1 VHKSLTELCGW
12 DNIFL
17 NLEWVKLEL
26 ILLSFELC
34 SVGGTDYG
42 SVRVGT
48 YMGRKMIKCAAS
60 NLLSEL
66 LLSCTSTQP
75 GDSSPDEYEGHG
87 VDLLKSE
94 ASMEYLCNLPPHRSD
109 SPYGNWHGIS

>member
-1 VHKSLTELCGW
+1 MGL
-12 DNIFL
+12 
-17 NLEWVKLEL
+17 LEL

-48 YMGRKMIKCAAS
+48 YMGRKMIKCDAS
-60 NLLSEL
+60 DLLSEL
-66 LLSCTSTQP
+66 LPSCTSMQS
-75 GDSSPDEYEGHG
+75 GDSNPDEYEEHG

-94 ASMEYLCNLPPHRSD
+94 AAMEYLCNLPPHRSH
-109 SPYGNWHGIS
+109 SPYKIDRSMFHVQQFLMAIFLLQI